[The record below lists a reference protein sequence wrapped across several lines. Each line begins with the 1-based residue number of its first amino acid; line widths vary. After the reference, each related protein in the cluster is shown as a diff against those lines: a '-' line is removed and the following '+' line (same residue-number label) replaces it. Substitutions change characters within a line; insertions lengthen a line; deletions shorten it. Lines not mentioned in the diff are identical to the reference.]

1 MKNKIRIN
9 PILKKEMVVG
19 SRSMKMSWAIMA
31 VSAILTAIVVFTL
44 LVSQLNVA
52 SGATYDYSTLIVLF
66 PVLGIAECIMLSL
79 MVPVITSGSISGE
92 REKQTLDIMLTTP
105 ISPFSI
111 VLGKLMSAMMIV
123 MMYMIASVPVM
134 AITFVL
140 GGLSWW
146 NLIGL
151 FIILIYLG
159 IYVGSVGIFCS
170 SVVKKSIAAT
180 ILTIVI
186 GLAIIIGTSL
196 IYSVSIT
203 IMSMYYMTSGN
214 MRPDSL
220 LGPVVVFM
228 FNPYSPIFDFMVRA
242 LSDSSIYDMVS
253 SANINPVMGFLYR
266 FWIPISMGINLLIS
280 FGFLKLA
287 AARVGNVKT
296 KKAGKVNNKA
306 GNKAVQNTAT
316 TNNTVTENTDNQN
329 N

>member
-1 MKNKIRIN
+1 MKKQLRIN

-19 SRSMKMSWAIMA
+19 SRSMKMSWAIMG

-44 LVSQLNVA
+44 LISQLTA
-52 SGATYDYSTLIVLF
+52 AAGAIYDYSNLVVLF
-66 PVLGIAECIMLSL
+66 PVLGIAECVMLSL

-123 MMYMIASVPVM
+123 MMYMIASVPIM
-134 AITFVL
+134 AIAFVL

-196 IYSVSIT
+196 IYSVTMSIAT
-203 IMSMYYMTSGN
+203 MYYMTSGT
-214 MRPDSL
+214 MKPDYY
-220 LGPVVVFM
+220 LGPVFVFL

-242 LSDSSIYDMVS
+242 MSDSSIYDMVS
-253 SANINPVMGFLYR
+253 NAQLHPLVALMYR

-296 KKAGKVNNKA
+296 KKVKKTNNKVNNQA
-306 GNKAVQNTAT
+306 ATAAVPETKSS
-316 TNNTVTENTDNQN
+316 DNQGN
-329 N
+329 